1 MDKMVDAMTKAFCAS
16 SAAMC
21 FAVVLL
27 AAGHAKAADLKRLKE
42 ADNGSFKAKDSSTLR
57 CPARFDPRLLADCP
71 GVLKELGGLW

>member
-27 AAGHAKAADLKRLKE
+27 DAGHAKAADLNRLKE
-42 ADNGSFKAKDSSTLR
+42 ADNGSFKAKDGSTLR
-57 CPARFDPRLLADCP
+57 CVLRSRTTCRLSRCT
-71 GVLKELGGLW
+71 